1 MRAFSVDVGVSED
14 GEGYSISI
22 DMNPAL
28 EKKDVRKLCEDILK
42 LIDEAPTTVVETI
55 ESNEE

>member
-1 MRAFSVDVGVSED
+1 MRAFSVDVSLSDD
-14 GEGYSISI
+14 GEGYAISI

-55 ESNEE
+55 VSDEE